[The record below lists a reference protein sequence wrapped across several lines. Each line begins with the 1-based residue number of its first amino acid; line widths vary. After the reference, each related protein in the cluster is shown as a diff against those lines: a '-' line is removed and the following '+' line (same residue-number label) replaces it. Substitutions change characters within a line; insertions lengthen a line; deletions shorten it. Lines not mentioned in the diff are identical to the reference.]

1 MYRSGLVSTIICI
14 FALAA
19 SSSAH
24 ATTWEI
30 DPVHTSVQFSV
41 RHMTISNVRGEFT
54 KVSGKVLSE
63 GTDPGRVKI
72 EATIDASTI
81 DTRETKRDKH
91 LKSADFLDVEHYPTI
106 TFKSK
111 KVEPAASGKWK
122 LSGDLT
128 IRGVTKEVI
137 LDVEGPSEEVKDPK
151 GNIRIGAHA
160 TATINRKDFGLKW
173 NRLLEAGGVLV
184 GDDVAI
190 TIDVEAI
197 KQAGPGPAA
206 GSS

>member
-91 LKSADFLDVEHYPTI
+91 LKSADFRVGRIVGDDTKPVVAVSHVSTI
-106 TFKSK
+106 PGRFQ
-111 KVEPAASGKWK
+111 
-122 LSGDLT
+122 
-128 IRGVTKEVI
+128 
-137 LDVEGPSEEVKDPK
+137 
-151 GNIRIGAHA
+151 
-160 TATINRKDFGLKW
+160 
-173 NRLLEAGGVLV
+173 GVLV
-184 GDDVAI
+184 PVCLRLG
-190 TIDVEAI
+190 IDILIAP
-197 KQAGPGPAA
+197 GPGVRTSRLTPTSSMPAA
-206 GSS
+206 WNISRAVATMSSAILRSFSPNW